1 MDDHTKTELAR
12 LVGERIAKQAGQ
24 IQHSLQQIGAGNPL
38 GAEPDADRSAAVIA
52 NKAKLPL
59 RDAVAM
65 TEMISRTAQLVDRN
79 ANLVISPASI
89 NVPTVV
95 DAVLGAADVRT
106 TIRSNVKA
114 GAESM
119 HGPSLDLV
127 GVEFLSRGRL
137 AANTVGRVAYRSG
150 RSQGS
155 GFMVGP
161 GLFLT
166 NNHVIPN
173 AEKAAGLI
181 VQFDYEAADDGS
193 DRPVTEFAFDPLT
206 CFLTD
211 PIHGLDFTLIGV
223 GQRISGTK
231 DLDSFGYLPLSDAK
245 DKHMLGEFANI
256 IQHPQGD
263 LKQVVVRGN
272 ELISRDETVQ
282 VLHYLA
288 DTETGSS
295 GSPVC
300 NNKWQPIALHHWGQ
314 PSYEVNDILGRPL
327 NKDVNE
333 GIRISAIVRKIR
345 ERAAGLTPVV
355 SRRVTDLLAL
365 WDSAEA
371 GAWGGA
377 VPSGGNNGDGTV
389 AGAERARE
397 IDFSDRAGY
406 EPGFIPG
413 FIVPLPDYSAVSYK
427 MAVNQQPLED
437 AEDPHELPYHH
448 FSILMR
454 ADRRL
459 ASFTACNIDGRRL
472 AAVNRATKTVN
483 TEPTLEDLG
492 AESSDA
498 FRPDPRVM
506 PNEQMTIEFYKD
518 QVVPAYPKPEP
529 LGENP
534 TAAKK
539 ARYYQAMSN
548 RTARMFQKGHLTL
561 RGDPAWGTA
570 DEALAAERDTFFY
583 TNAAPQI
590 GFFNQGSADDHPASK
605 GKLRWRAI
613 ETYVVRNAFT
623 MRRRVSVFAGPI
635 FDDENDPPYRLE
647 SRIPMRFWKI
657 AVWADRSTLRSIAL
671 IGDQR
676 KVLDRLTEGMPEAY
690 LDEIELARVSEFL
703 TTVASIEELTGL
715 DFGDIVRKAD
725 VRAGAE
731 SIAAI
736 DVPSEKLFPV

>member
-1 MDDHTKTELAR
+1 M
-12 LVGERIAKQAGQ
+12 
-24 IQHSLQQIGAGNPL
+24 
-38 GAEPDADRSAAVIA
+38 
-52 NKAKLPL
+52 
-59 RDAVAM
+59 
-65 TEMISRTAQLVDRN
+65 RTAR
-79 ANLVISPASI
+79 
-89 NVPTVV
+89 
-95 DAVLGAADVRT
+95 
-106 TIRSNVKA
+106 
-114 GAESM
+114 
-119 HGPSLDLV
+119 
-127 GVEFLSRGRL
+127 
-137 AANTVGRVAYRSG
+137 
-150 RSQGS
+150 
-155 GFMVGP
+155 
-161 GLFLT
+161 
-166 NNHVIPN
+166 
-173 AEKAAGLI
+173 
-181 VQFDYEAADDGS
+181 
-193 DRPVTEFAFDPLT
+193 
-206 CFLTD
+206 
-211 PIHGLDFTLIGV
+211 
-223 GQRISGTK
+223 
-231 DLDSFGYLPLSDAK
+231 
-245 DKHMLGEFANI
+245 
-256 IQHPQGD
+256 
-263 LKQVVVRGN
+263 
-272 ELISRDETVQ
+272 
-282 VLHYLA
+282 
-288 DTETGSS
+288 
-295 GSPVC
+295 
-300 NNKWQPIALHHWGQ
+300 PIALHHWGQ
-314 PSYEVNDILGRPL
+314 PSYEVKDILGRPL
-327 NKDVNE
+327 KKDVNE
-333 GIRISAIVRKIR
+333 GIRISAIVQKIR
-345 ERAAGLTPVV
+345 ERAAGLTPAV

-371 GAWGGA
+371 GAWAGA
-377 VPSGGNNGDGTV
+377 DPRGGNNGRGTV

-397 IDFSDRAGY
+397 SDFSDRAGY

-437 AEDPHELPYHH
+437 AEDPHELRYHH

-492 AESSDA
+492 AASADA

-539 ARYYQAMSN
+539 ARYFQAMFN

-570 DEALAAERDTFFY
+570 DEALAAEGDTFFY

-590 GFFNQGSADDHPASK
+590 GFFNQGSADYHQASK

-635 FDDENDPPYRLE
+635 FDDENDPSYRLE

-676 KVLDRLTEGMPEAY
+676 KVLDRLTEGMPVAY

-725 VRAGAE
+725 VRAGAG

-736 DVPSEKLFPV
+736 DVPSEELFPVE